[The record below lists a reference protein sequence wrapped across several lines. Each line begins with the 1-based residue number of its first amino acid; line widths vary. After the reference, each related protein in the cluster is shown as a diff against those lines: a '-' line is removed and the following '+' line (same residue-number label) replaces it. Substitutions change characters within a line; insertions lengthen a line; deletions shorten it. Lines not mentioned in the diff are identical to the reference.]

1 MRLGTVAGIAA
12 FVCWGLVPVYWKLL
26 GHVGSLEL
34 MAQRTV
40 WSLVFLLAVLG
51 WQGRLRLVAAALR
64 SRRTLGLNFASGAL
78 LMGNWLAF
86 LWAVNHAHV
95 LEASLGYFLV
105 PVFHVAAGYLV
116 CHERPRPLQ
125 WLAIVLAA
133 VGVVFLL
140 LGVGQVPWLALT
152 IVGTWGSYSL
162 VRKKSPMGALD
173 GLTVETLLFT
183 PLAAGY
189 LVWLALLDQG
199 SFGRGSLAEHGLV
212 IGSGPVT
219 AVPLVWFAYA
229 ALRIRLTTLGL
240 LQYIAPSVQFVLGWS
255 VYLEPFDAWRFLA
268 YALIWLGLAC
278 YSADGLCGQARR
290 HPTGGSPRA
299 GA

>member
-1 MRLGTVAGIAA
+1 MGTVAGIAA
-12 FVCWGLVPVYWKLL
+12 FVFWGLVPVYWKLL

-40 WSLVFLLAVLG
+40 WSLAFLLAVLG

-64 SRRTLGLNFASGAL
+64 SPRTLGLNFASGAL

-86 LWAVNHAHV
+86 LWAVNHAQV

-105 PVFHVAAGYLV
+105 PVFNVAAGYLV
-116 CHERPRPLQ
+116 FHERPRPLQ
-125 WLAIVLAA
+125 WLAIALALA
-133 VGVVFLL
+133 GVVFLL
-140 LGVGQVPWLALT
+140 FGVGHVPWLALT
-152 IVGTWGSYSL
+152 IVLTWGSYSL

-189 LVWLALLDQG
+189 LVWLASLDRG
-199 SFGRGSLAEHGLV
+199 SFGSGSAAEHGLV
-212 IGSGPVT
+212 IASGPVT

-240 LQYIAPSVQFVLGWS
+240 LQYIAPSVQFVLGWL
-255 VYLEPFDAWRFLA
+255 VYREPFDAGRFLA

-278 YSADGLCGQARR
+278 YSADGLCRQATR